1 MLVFKSQFGLA
12 PIIIVA
18 GLLLAGAIAVAGYF
32 VINQNKAD
40 PEAFQP
46 ELTPMMVDKSTIV
59 TQTPS
64 PLPPIE
70 EIKEKHEESLLNME
84 GVENVEVGEKDGK
97 PCIVVFSFEET
108 DELQNLE
115 ETGLDGYQVKIENA
129 SR

>member
-1 MLVFKSQFGLA
+1 MTRLINSKSQSGLA
-12 PIIIVA
+12 PVIIII
-18 GLLLAGAIAVAGYF
+18 GLLSLGAAAAGGYYF
-32 VINQNKAD
+32 VTQKS
-40 PEAFQP
+40 EP
-46 ELTPMMVDKSTIV
+46 ELAQPGA
-59 TQTPS
+59 QTPS
-64 PLPPIE
+64 PSVISQGSTIE
-70 EIKEKHEESLLNME
+70 EVKEIHEESLLNME